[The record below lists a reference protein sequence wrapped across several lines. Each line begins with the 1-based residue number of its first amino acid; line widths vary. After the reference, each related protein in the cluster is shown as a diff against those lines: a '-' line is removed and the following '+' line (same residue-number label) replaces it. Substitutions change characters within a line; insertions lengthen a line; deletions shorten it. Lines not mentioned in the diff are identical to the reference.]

1 MPTKTESKRAG
12 AGDRDGDSDSD
23 SGARR
28 KRRQTGDHQHGESA
42 AMREVA
48 RAALDDAKGVDIVEI
63 DVRALTDITDAML
76 IATGGSER
84 HIKTLAERVLER
96 MRAAGWRPLGV
107 EGLDGGDCDWV
118 LADFVD
124 VVVHIMRAP
133 TREKYDLEGLWDENF
148 GALPGT
154 DAGAGGG

>member
-1 MPTKTESKRAG
+1 MPTKTESKSTG
-12 AGDRDGDSDSD
+12 NDTGDRDHH
-23 SGARR
+23 RR
-28 KRRQTGDHQHGESA
+28 DRRHRDRDRGEST
-42 AMREVA
+42 AMLTTA
-48 RAALDDAKGVDIVEI
+48 RDALEDAKGVDIVAL
-63 DVRALTDITDAML
+63 DVRQLTDITDAML
-76 IATGGSER
+76 IVTGGSER

-133 TREKYDLEGLWDENF
+133 TREKYDLEGLWDARF
-148 GALPGT
+148 GELPNIDKRAADG
-154 DAGAGGG
+154 